1 MNIFTLG
8 TTSGLK
14 AKFECNQ
21 FDTMQKVRFMIDYLD
36 DRYVISEETDVYPVY
51 VVETDVGVVKGECL
65 LLANV
70 CEFKIPI
77 NVTCRPGIFE
87 AQVIFYADST
97 MKERISTYPF
107 EVEVHKSPIVH
118 GDTQLSDDELKEKV
132 KTAEKAI
139 EDEKTVLN
147 AQYIKDENEWDTQ
160 FQAKLDDIVLNGM
173 KKYVEDQ
180 KALFSGNDLTTI
192 TNKITELQNKLD
204 ELTNNDKYV
213 REVVQNG

>member
-1 MNIFTLG
+1 
-8 TTSGLK
+8 
-14 AKFECNQ
+14 
-21 FDTMQKVRFMIDYLD
+21 
-36 DRYVISEETDVYPVY
+36 
-51 VVETDVGVVKGECL
+51 
-65 LLANV
+65 
-70 CEFKIPI
+70 
-77 NVTCRPGIFE
+77 
-87 AQVIFYADST
+87 

-118 GDTQLSDDELKEKV
+118 GDTQLSDEELKEKV
-132 KTAEKAI
+132 KAAEKAI
-139 EDEKTVLN
+139 EDEKIALN

-192 TNKITELQNKLD
+192 TNKITELQNKLN